1 MLRPLEPV
9 GQGAQGRA
17 RHLVL
22 RPLRRRLGVRDARR
36 LRFEDLP
43 RRPDHH
49 AAGRLGA
56 PDPLRLRLRHRHDDL
71 ARGRRLRHRR
81 RRRRAARHPDG
92 RLQAGRG
99 LLRALRLVRALSA
112 GLGLRAAAD
121 PVGRHRR
128 DPEAPRHLHRLGVPD
143 RAHGRGR
150 GRPDPARPRR
160 GRLHARRLAAGR
172 RAPRADPGER
182 AGDRRDPAPRAR
194 LGLDLRHR
202 RRAHRLLVRDRPHDH
217 RQRRRCSPPA
227 R

>member
-9 GQGAQGRA
+9 GQGAKVALGISFF
-17 RHLVL
+17 VL
-22 RPLRRRLGVRDARR
+22 FVAAWAFATLGGYVSKTFLADPITMLQR
-36 LRFEDLP
+36 
-43 RRPDHH
+43 
-49 AAGRLGA
+49 RLGA
-56 PDPLRLRLRHRHDDL
+56 PDPLRLRLRHRRDDL
-71 ARGRRLRHRR
+71 ARGRRLRPRR

-99 LLRALRLVRALSA
+99 LLRAVRLVRALSA

-128 DPEAPRHLHRLGVPD
+128 DAEAPRHLHRLGVPD
-143 RAHGRGR
+143 RPHGRGR
-150 GRPDPARPRR
+150 GRPDAARPRR

-202 RRAHRLLVRDRPHDH
+202 RRAHRLVVRA
-217 RQRRRCSPPA
+217 SA
-227 R
+227 T